1 MKCLTIGSA
10 TIDTIAIIASDRIER
25 MSMLNADTSF
35 LLLKEGS
42 KTEATEVSTH
52 TGGGAVNAAV
62 GMSRLGF
69 DAGALV
75 KLGKDARAETVLARL
90 MAEGVSTRWALR
102 DGRAPTGASVMIS
115 SHDRNAAVFT
125 FRGANT
131 LLEPGDL
138 KDEAFAV
145 DVVYVAS
152 LSNESAECFPAIIA
166 KAKAAG
172 ALVTANPGPR
182 QLAARGYA
190 FERCL
195 SQIDVLSIN
204 LAEAE
209 VLLPSLIARFGEG
222 GAGIDGDNLPR
233 LAERGLTGSGFHMS
247 LRAFMSALRSMGSR
261 HLLLTD
267 GMDGAYLATRD
278 QMLYCPALKVP
289 VAGTAGAGD
298 AFTSTFASFIAFGR
312 TPDEA
317 LRAASINA
325 ASVVGYVD
333 TQTGLLQ
340 RSELEAR
347 VAAKSRELPIRRWH
361 LAAPDGTGEVAALR
375 RQPV

>member
-25 MSMLNADTSF
+25 MSMLNADSSF

-52 TGGGAVNAAV
+52 TGGGAVNTAV

-69 DAGALV
+69 DASVLI

-90 MAEGVSTRWALR
+90 MAEGVSTRFALR
-102 DGRAPTGASVMIS
+102 DARAPTGASVMIS

-131 LLEPGDL
+131 LIEPGDL

-145 DVVYVAS
+145 DVVHVAS

-182 QLAARGYA
+182 QLAARGHA

-195 SQIDVLSIN
+195 GNIDILSIN
-204 LAEAE
+204 RSEAE

-222 GAGIDGDNLPR
+222 GAPLDADKLPR
-233 LAERGLTGSGFHMS
+233 LAERGLTGGGFHMS
-247 LRAFMSALRSMGSR
+247 LRAFMSAVCTMGPR
-261 HLLLTD
+261 YLLLTD
-267 GMDGAYLATRD
+267 GMDGAYLATENELRF
-278 QMLYCPALKVP
+278 CPALRVQ

-298 AFTSTFASFIAFGR
+298 AFTSTFASFIAFGGG
-312 TPDEA
+312 PDQA
-317 LRAASINA
+317 LRAAAVNA
-325 ASVVGYVD
+325 ASVVGSVD
-333 TQTGLLQ
+333 TQTGLLP
-340 RSELEAR
+340 RAELESR
-347 VAAKSRELPIRRWH
+347 VAAKAKDMPIRRWN
-361 LAAPDGTGEVAALR
+361 LADRPAEIAELR
-375 RQPV
+375 RRPV